1 MRYVLRR
8 LGFFVLTLWVALTL
22 NFLLPRLM
30 PGNPALAMLG
40 KFHDLNAT
48 PQTLHALEILFG
60 VNSQQSLLA
69 QYGGYLQH
77 ILTGNLGISL
87 SEYPIPVTTV
97 IGSAIWWTL
106 GLVGVA
112 TILAFILGTGLGIVS
127 AWRRGSRLDS
137 IVPPTFVI
145 TSAIPYFWVAMVLIL
160 VFGLTLHWFPS
171 QGGYYVTTDTPGLN
185 WTFFQDVINHAFLP
199 AVSLLITTIGTWILT
214 MRNTMITTLAEDYV
228 RMARAKGLP
237 GRRIMFDYAA
247 RNAILPNLTG
257 FAMSLG
263 FVVSGAIL
271 IEYVFN
277 YPGVGY
283 MLLQAVSGEDYPLM
297 QGLFLLITVAVLFA
311 ILVADL
317 LTALLDPRT
326 RAAR

>member
-1 MRYVLRR
+1 LRYALRR

-30 PGNPALAMLG
+30 PGNPALAMMA
-40 KFHDLNAT
+40 KFHQNGVT
-48 PQTLHALEILFG
+48 PQTLHTLEVLFG
-60 VNSQQSLLA
+60 VNSQQSLLS

-77 ILTGNLGISL
+77 MLTGNLGTSL
-87 SEYPIPVTTV
+87 DEYPASVTSV

-106 GLVGVA
+106 GLVGIA
-112 TILAFILGTGLGIVS
+112 TILAFIVGTGLGIVS
-127 AWRRGSRLDS
+127 AWRRGSKLDS

-145 TSAIPYFWVAMVLIL
+145 TSAIPYFWVAMVLVL
-160 VFGLTLHWFPS
+160 AFGLTLHWFPS

-185 WTFFQDVINHAFLP
+185 LTFFQDVINHAFLP
-199 AVSLLITTIGTWILT
+199 AVSLVITTIGTWILT

-237 GRRIMFDYAA
+237 ARRIMFDYAA

-326 RAAR
+326 RTAR